1 MPDDVIQTQIIEL
14 MKKQAA
20 HDAERGQLLAEIEDM
35 KADIKTTKALA
46 EDVHI
51 LAINMETMRTTLD
64 ETCIKVAQLK
74 EKDYNNYKE
83 NRKLIKSSVFSL
95 IVGAIIG
102 GGLNIIQFIVKEYL
116 TK

>member
-1 MPDDVIQTQIIEL
+1 MSDEVLQEHILEL

-20 HDAERGQLLAEIEDM
+20 CDAERSQLLAEIEDM
-35 KADIKTTKALA
+35 KADIKTTKSLA

-64 ETCIKVAQLK
+64 ETCIKVAQLT
-74 EKDYNNYKE
+74 EKDYNNYKD
-83 NRKLIKSSVFSL
+83 NKKLIKSNLISL
-95 IVGAIIG
+95 IIGALVG
-102 GGLNIIQFIVKEYL
+102 GGLNIIQFVIKEYI